1 MPRRAR
7 LGRRRVVNPGAW
19 THYSYAIRDALE
31 LFTVPVVEVH
41 LSNVDEREDWRQQ
54 SVIADVVT
62 CRVIGKGPEGYRD
75 ALQYLAVEAAMSR
88 IDRLRASLEEPL
100 LVTNGVNVRYL
111 VGFSSS
117 NAALFVEPERVRLF
131 SDFRYAEAA
140 RAVEGVE
147 FVETKRSLVAALAEL
162 LEGSVGFEADAVSYA
177 SWEVLRA
184 GGLELVP
191 RRGLVEALRAV
202 KDEAELDAI
211 RRAGEIT
218 SEAYA
223 RFAEERFVGR
233 TERELAWRLDE
244 LFHELGADAPAFE
257 TIVASGPNSAQ
268 AARAADRPHDRGRR
282 DGRGRRGRD
291 GRRLQRRLH
300 AHVRHRPAAGRAEDR
315 LRGDARGPAGRPRSD
330 AGRRHRRGRRRRGAR
345 QDRGGRLRRELRPRP
360 RPRRRARGAR
370 GAAPLARVR
379 ATRSQAGNV
388 ATVEP
393 GVYLEG
399 LGGIRIED
407 LVVVTDGEPEVLTSL
422 DKDLITVS

>member
-1 MPRRAR
+1 
-7 LGRRRVVNPGAW
+7 
-19 THYSYAIRDALE
+19 
-31 LFTVPVVEVH
+31 
-41 LSNVDEREDWRQQ
+41 
-54 SVIADVVT
+54 
-62 CRVIGKGPEGYRD
+62 
-75 ALQYLAVEAAMSR
+75 MSR
-88 IDRLRASLEEPL
+88 IDRLRSSLEQPL

-147 FVETKRSLVAALAEL
+147 FVETKRSLVGALAEL
-162 LEGSVGFEADAVSYA
+162 LSGTVGFEADAVSYA
-177 SWEVLRA
+177 SWEVMRA

-202 KDEAELDAI
+202 KDESELQAI

-218 SEAYA
+218 SEAYG

-257 TIVASGPNSAQ
+257 TIVASGPN
-268 AARAADRPHDRGRR
+268 AARPHARPTDRTMEAGETVVVDAGAMVGGYNADCTRTFATGPLPDELESAYTATLEGQLAGLEATRAGVTGIDADEAAR
-282 DGRGRRGRD
+282 DMIE
-291 GRRLQRRLH
+291 
-300 AHVRHRPAAGRAEDR
+300 AAGLGEKFGHGLGHGVGLEVHEAPR
-315 LRGDARGPAGRPRSD
+315 LS
-330 AGRRHRRGRRRRGAR
+330 
-345 QDRGGRLRRELRPRP
+345 RESTDT
-360 RPRRRARGAR
+360 
-370 GAAPLARVR
+370 LA
-379 ATRSQAGNV
+379 AGNV
-388 ATVEP
+388 VTVEP
-393 GVYLEG
+393 GVYLGG

-407 LVVVTDGEPEVLTSL
+407 LVVVTDGAPEVLTSF

>member
-1 MPRRAR
+1 
-7 LGRRRVVNPGAW
+7 
-19 THYSYAIRDALE
+19 
-31 LFTVPVVEVH
+31 
-41 LSNVDEREDWRQQ
+41 
-54 SVIADVVT
+54 
-62 CRVIGKGPEGYRD
+62 
-75 ALQYLAVEAAMSR
+75 MSR
-88 IDRLRASLEEPL
+88 VDRLRASLEEPL

-147 FVETKRSLVAALAEL
+147 FVETKRSLVGALAEL
-162 LEGSVGFEADAVSYA
+162 LDGTVGFEADAVSYA

-191 RRGLVEALRAV
+191 RRGLVESLRAV
-202 KDEAELDAI
+202 KDESELEKI

-257 TIVASGPNSAQ
+257 TIVASGPN
-268 AARAADRPHDRGRR
+268 AARPHARPTDRTIE
-282 DGRGRRGRD
+282 
-291 GRRLQRRLH
+291 
-300 AHVRHRPAAGRAEDR
+300 AGETVVI
-315 LRGDARGPAGRPRSD
+315 D
-330 AGRRHRRGRRRRGAR
+330 AGAMVDGYNADCTRTLATGP
-345 QDRGGRLRRELRPRP
+345 LSVELKT
-360 RPRRRARGAR
+360 AYQTTLEGQLSGLEA
-370 GAAPLARVR
+370 VR
-379 ATRSQAGNV
+379 AGVTGIDADAAARTRIDGAGLGEKFGHGLGHGVGLEVHEAPRLSRESTDTLVAGNV
-388 ATVEP
+388 VTVEP

-407 LVVVTDGEPEVLTSL
+407 LVVVTDGRPEVLTSF